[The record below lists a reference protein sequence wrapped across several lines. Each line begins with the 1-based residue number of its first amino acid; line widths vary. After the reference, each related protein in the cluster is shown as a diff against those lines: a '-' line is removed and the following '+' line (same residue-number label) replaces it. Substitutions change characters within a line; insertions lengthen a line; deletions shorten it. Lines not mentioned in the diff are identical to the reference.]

1 MGKYDRQPNRKIS
14 EIDEDKSMQ
23 ADRSPPI
30 KGKFYFIYDDNLNLV
45 LEDKT
50 KRGLE
55 VRERNNDEKYNVD
68 ADKGMIHDID
78 GIGHKVGI
86 RWYFP
91 KSKYHVED
99 VIKIAQEMD
108 ARYKAIQ
115 EMTCPDDDNS

>member
-23 ADRSPPI
+23 ADRSPPV

-45 LEDKT
+45 LDDKT

-55 VRERNNDEKYNVD
+55 VRERNNDAKYNVD

-91 KSKYHVED
+91 KDKFTFEKVLDCAKEMEERYR
-99 VIKIAQEMD
+99 KIRE
-108 ARYKAIQ
+108 
-115 EMTCPDDDNS
+115 ETCPDY

>member
-14 EIDEDKSMQ
+14 EINEDRSMQ
-23 ADRSPPI
+23 ADRSPAV
-30 KGKFYFIYDDNLNLV
+30 KGKFYFIYDDNMNLV

-55 VRERNNDEKYNVD
+55 VRERNHDDRYNVD
-68 ADKGMIHDID
+68 ADKGMIHDMD

-91 KSKYHVED
+91 KSKYQVED
-99 VIKIAQEMD
+99 VTKIAEEMD

-115 EMTCPDDDNS
+115 EMTCPDDDS

>member
-23 ADRSPPI
+23 ADRSPSI
-30 KGKFYFIYDDNLNLV
+30 KGKFYFIYDENLNLV

-55 VRERNNDEKYNVD
+55 VRERNNDDKYNVD
-68 ADKGMIHDID
+68 ADKGMIHDMD

-91 KSKYHVED
+91 KSKYQVED
-99 VIKIAQEMD
+99 VTKIAEEMD

-115 EMTCPDDDNS
+115 EMTCPDDDT